1 MSSIKRIKSCAS
13 WSVISG
19 LLLIGAGALTLSLV
33 PPTPAQAQEHTGG
46 KGSSGSGGSGS
57 HDSGEDEGHSGG
69 SGEDEGHS
77 GGSGG
82 HKGGVENKVFRG
94 GNETRGSGSGGR
106 GRDSGVE
113 GQVFQGGQGGR
124 SGSDGASGGKPVWAG
139 GAVPEDV
146 ELGRLNVARS
156 PDQVLARALN
166 EAYST
171 SLDKNHDG
179 VLDADADLAA
189 VESPMANLALYA
201 EAMSGKREVAG
212 SWTLDQAA
220 DFLGKAADK
229 NIVINTGTVRAVGVI
244 LELPDNGNLSTYT
257 YDRAAA
263 HPGSLTTVFGGSGY
277 AGTGIDAFAQA
288 ADDERAIVSYEH
300 DHRD

>member
-19 LLLIGAGALTLSLV
+19 MLFIGAGVFTLSLV
-33 PPTPAQAQEHTGG
+33 SATPAYPQEHKGG
-46 KGSSGSGGSGS
+46 GGSGS
-57 HDSGEDEGHSGG
+57 GSDSHSGSDTHKEG
-69 SGEDEGHS
+69 EGEDEGHS

-94 GNETRGSGSGGR
+94 GNETRGSGAGGK
-106 GRDSGVE
+106 SGVE
-113 GQVFQGGQGGR
+113 DQVFRGGQGGR
-124 SGSDGASGGKPVWAG
+124 SGTDGARGGKPVWAG
-139 GAVPEDV
+139 GAVPEDI

-179 VLDADADLAA
+179 ILDADADLAA

-201 EAMSGKREVAG
+201 EAISGKREVAG

-220 DFLGKAADK
+220 AFLGKASDK
-229 NIVINTGTVRAVGVI
+229 NIVISTGTVRAVGII
-244 LELPDNGNLSTYT
+244 LEVPDNGNLSTYT
-257 YDRAAA
+257 YDRAAS
-263 HPGSLTTVFGGSGY
+263 HGGSLTTVFGGTGY
-277 AGTGIDAFAQA
+277 SGTGIDAFAQA

-300 DHRD
+300 DHPE